1 MIYERCKDLN
11 IFIETDWIPVIPA
24 QHYLCGGIEVDTNG
38 KTSIE
43 NLFACGECSYTGLHG
58 ANRLASNS
66 LLEALVYSDKIFNY
80 LKGNSNFTSENKLY
94 SVEIDSKN
102 KQFDTH
108 KKISKLRTNLQ
119 NLMQKN
125 VGIVRN
131 NTDLNKTLNALYLL
145 QENVQSI
152 ENEPQVSKE
161 MYELKNMLEV
171 SILIIK
177 QSLLRTVNSGSFY
190 KV

>member
-1 MIYERCKDLN
+1 MK
-11 IFIETDWIPVIPA
+11 
-24 QHYLCGGIEVDTNG
+24 TN
-38 KTSIE
+38 KI
-43 NLFACGECSYTGLHG
+43 NNYIK
-58 ANRLASNS
+58 SNS
-66 LLEALVYSDKIFNY
+66 NYTTEKKIYSIK
-80 LKGNSNFTSENKLY
+80 KKK
-94 SVEIDSKN
+94 KN